1 MAVYLD
7 PKNDVT
13 FKKVFGQH
21 RKVLISFL
29 NALLP
34 LGPNEQVLEVE
45 YLNNEV
51 LPALATQKS
60 TVVDIRCSDIQGR
73 QFIVEMQMIWT
84 ESFYT
89 RVLYN
94 ACKAFSHQINRGDP
108 YRVLEPVYSLNI
120 INEVFSK
127 QSVEWYHYYTLAH
140 QTLLGKTMEGLSFV
154 FIELPNFMP
163 SSIGERKATVLWL
176 RFLKEIQNNTTM
188 IPEELL
194 EVPEIAEAVEA
205 LKVTSYSR
213 EELEQYEKYWDI
225 VRQQKSLVVDAFV
238 EGRTEGEV
246 YGKIQGK
253 IEERSQANREFTIN
267 LLKNTDFSNEKI
279 AGLVGVSADWV
290 ANLQLELG
298 L

>member
-21 RKVLISFL
+21 QRVLISFL

-34 LGPNEQVLEVE
+34 LKPEQQVVAVE
-45 YLNNEV
+45 YLNTEV
-51 LPALATQKS
+51 LPVLPAQKT
-60 TVVDIRCSDIQGR
+60 TVVDIRCRDNRGR

-84 ESFYT
+84 ESFQT

-108 YRVLEPVYSLNI
+108 YKILAPVYSLNI
-120 INEVFSK
+120 INDGFSR
-127 QSVEWYHYYTLAH
+127 QTAVWYHHYCLSH
-140 QTLLGKTMEGLSFV
+140 QALPGKMMEGLSFV
-154 FIELPNFMP
+154 FIELPNFIP
-163 SSIGERKATVLWL
+163 ATVGERRAIVLWL

-205 LKVTSYSR
+205 LKVSSYTR

-225 VRQQKSLVVDAFV
+225 VRQQKSLVVDAYDEGRAEGKAEGKV
-238 EGRTEGEV
+238 EG
-246 YGKIQGK
+246 KL
-253 IEERSQANREFTIN
+253 EERNEANLEFTIN
-267 LLKNTDFSNEKI
+267 LIKNTDFSDEKI
-279 AGLVGVSADWV
+279 AALVGVDVSWV
-290 ANLQLELG
+290 EGIRKKL
-298 L
+298 